1 MSGVDLINE
10 ANIFQIF
17 VAFSFP
23 LAVAPKG
30 KEAGVVR
37 SPSLQV
43 QAQTSK
49 NPEAVKRVVGS
60 PMGGAGNR
68 HESGSSY

>member
-30 KEAGVVR
+30 KEAGV